1 MIDLQHFPALRK
13 ERQIMS
19 VPATIINDGPVIF
32 GSQSLEELVAA
43 AEKATE

>member
-1 MIDLQHFPALRK
+1 
-13 ERQIMS
+13 MS